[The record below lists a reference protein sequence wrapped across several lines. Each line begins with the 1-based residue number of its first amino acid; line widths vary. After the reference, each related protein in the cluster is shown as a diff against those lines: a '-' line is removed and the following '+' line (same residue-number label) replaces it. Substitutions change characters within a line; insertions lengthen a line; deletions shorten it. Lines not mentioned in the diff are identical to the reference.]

1 MDLAEESQV
10 AELANFAGT
19 TDWLINS
26 AGVLYTAERGPEKSI
41 RNFDPDFYLHN
52 MRINALPTLLLAKH
66 FNRRLG
72 REGTS
77 VFATISARVGSIDD
91 NRLGGWTSYRSSKAA
106 LNMALKNISIEW
118 SRTAGNVA
126 VVALHPGTTDTA
138 LSEPFQAAVKPEK
151 LFSPKKTAGLLVD
164 VIAGLAPEQSGQF
177 LAYDGTQI
185 PW

>member
-1 MDLAEESQV
+1 
-10 AELANFAGT
+10 
-19 TDWLINS
+19 
-26 AGVLYTAERGPEKSI
+26 
-41 RNFDPDFYLHN
+41 
-52 MRINALPTLLLAKH
+52 
-66 FNRRLG
+66 
-72 REGTS
+72 
-77 VFATISARVGSIDD
+77 
-91 NRLGGWTSYRSSKAA
+91 
-106 LNMALKNISIEW
+106 MALKNISIEW
-118 SRTAGNVA
+118 SRTASNVA